1 MNDLLKSTFD
11 ISVDK
16 KDFVNLEKDL
26 LFKLNFDLQWISPIT
41 FLERFER
48 LFNLDQKEKDK
59 KTNKIALKA

>member
-48 LFNLDQKEKDK
+48 LFNLDQK
-59 KTNKIALKA
+59 